1 MALGV
6 PHTGAGSDVKEAVA
20 ARLVPQLKDIQ
31 VRPVLPEVTDG
42 GSRIL
47 NRPTPLHLRALLPQ
61 GNSVLMTD
69 ADDWATLR
77 RWLIAQQGRPTLLVL
92 DNAEALLPVALAT
105 GDAVATAQV
114 GVALSS
120 GGGGE

>member
-1 MALGV
+1 MALDV

-47 NRPTPLHLRALLPQ
+47 NRPTPLHLLPQ

-92 DNAEALLPVALAT
+92 DNAEALLPVALTT